1 MKPFPNYIRNRLD
14 CSDLTSSRRVLC
26 LVAAQGPVSHASAAE
41 RLKLSAGT
49 CNLHFQRLEH
59 EGLIRRH
66 ARSVKGKGRPT
77 VLWELAGARNLCVT
91 FVFDVPC
98 FEANLSDFD
107 GNVLLQE
114 RQDLDGTSGRA
125 TVITRIHAFM
135 AACLKES
142 RKRDARIRQVFAA
155 FPGLLHPDSG
165 AVIQAV
171 NFPALDGLDFRAVIR
186 NAYKIPCFSGSLGL
200 TYFQGETEGVS
211 NELTTMVV
219 HWDLGVNVVFG
230 RGQRVLSLQAPGSGR
245 RPLISEIGHARIKR
259 GGRLCHCGGRG
270 CLEAYAGGWALI
282 ESLHS
287 PRVRTLGDFVR
298 RVHEGD
304 KRALAIAAQAA
315 FLMGS
320 SLVVLLQTLCVDRIT
335 ITGPV
340 SSAFAA
346 VADSFREGL
355 LTALD
360 VDEVAR
366 LNPTASPN
374 PEARLRRGA
383 FLLARRLFFHPEE
396 YAILPQSPARLATPT
411 GR

>member
-1 MKPFPNYIRNRLD
+1 MKPFPDYIRNRLD
-14 CSDLTSSRRVLC
+14 CSDLASSRRVLC

-41 RLKLSAGT
+41 RLTLSAGT

-66 ARSVKGKGRPT
+66 ARSAKGKGRPT
-77 VLWELAGARNLCVT
+77 VLWELDGARNLCVT

-98 FEANLSDFD
+98 FEAHLSDFD

-114 RQDLDGTSGRA
+114 RHDLDGTADRA
-125 TVITRIHAFM
+125 AVIARIHAFM

-142 RKRDARIRQVFAA
+142 RGRRARIRQVFAA
-155 FPGLLHPDSG
+155 FPGLLHPETG
-165 AVIQAV
+165 AVIKAV
-171 NFPALDGLDFRAVIR
+171 NFPALDGLDVRAVIR
-186 NAYKIPCFSGSLGL
+186 NAYKLPCFTGSLGL
-200 TYFQGETEGVS
+200 AYFQGETEGVDS
-211 NELTTMVV
+211 TLTTMVV

-230 RGQRVLSLQAPGSGR
+230 RGQSVLSLQAPESGQ
-245 RPLISEIGHARIKR
+245 RPLISEMGHVRIRR

-270 CLEAYAGGWALI
+270 CLEAYAGGWALL
-282 ESLHS
+282 EQLHA

-298 RVHEGD
+298 RVQEGD
-304 KRALAIAAQAA
+304 KRALAIAGRAA
-315 FLMGS
+315 SLLGG

-335 ITGPV
+335 VTGPV

-346 VADSFREGL
+346 VARSFREGL

-360 VDEVAR
+360 ADEVAR

-396 YAILPQSPARLATPT
+396 YAVLPQSPARLTAPQ